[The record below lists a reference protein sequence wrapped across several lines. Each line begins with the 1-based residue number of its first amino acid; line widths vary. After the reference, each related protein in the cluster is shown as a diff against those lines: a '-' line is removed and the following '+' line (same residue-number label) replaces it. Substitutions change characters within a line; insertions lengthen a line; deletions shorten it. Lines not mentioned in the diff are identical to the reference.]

1 MASAMEKIRE
11 RAGRLRSR
19 MRGESERQIALEDLE
34 PPQVLTEA
42 VSGGYFQSIG
52 REFADYLIRF
62 GGLRPTDR
70 VLDVGCGTGR
80 VAVPLFGYLDSG
92 SYEGFDVHL
101 EAVRWCQANL
111 TSRNEAFQFQA
122 VPVQSKWFNPWG
134 TEAAS
139 EFTFPYPDSEF
150 DFAFAVSLFTHLAAP
165 ATERYLSELARV
177 LKPGGRWLLTFFLV
191 PDEGLPPSSP
201 DWPAP
206 PGWDPPQ
213 FHHQVD
219 GCRILDPHNPERAVA
234 HKEGWL
240 EPAIARAG
248 LTLRHVHPG
257 YWPGRHGLSYQDMI
271 IGERIDEPG

>member
-1 MASAMEKIRE
+1 MTSAMAWMIDG
-11 RAGRLRSR
+11 AGRLGRRVRDRAQRRSP
-19 MRGESERQIALEDLE
+19 LEGLQ
-34 PPQVLTEA
+34 PPQVLTDA
-42 VSGGYFQSIG
+42 VSGGYFDSIG

-80 VAVPLFGYLDSG
+80 VAVPLVGYLDSG

-101 EAVRWCQANL
+101 EAVRWCQANI
-111 TSRNEAFQFQA
+111 TTRNDAFQFQP
-122 VPVQSKWFNPWG
+122 VPVQSQWFNPWG
-134 TEAAS
+134 EQAAS
-139 EFTFPYPDSEF
+139 EFTFPYPNSEF
-150 DFAFAVSLFTHLAAP
+150 DFAFGVSLFTHLLPP

-206 PGWDPPQ
+206 PGWDPPR
-213 FHHQVD
+213 FHHQVE

-234 HKEGWL
+234 HKEEWL
-240 EPAIARAG
+240 KPTIAGAG
-248 LTLRHVHPG
+248 LTLRHVHRG

-271 IGERIDEPG
+271 LGERTDERA